1 MWNAAL
7 EVYKPAG
14 RLSTDR
20 GWRIPATAE
29 WAKMELAAVLDLR
42 LTGAT
47 ICVLAHPITWTL
59 GESHGR
65 KNQQTGSRV
74 AKAVVA
80 RAVLRHSQGGNGAGV
95 YRKILEDQGRRYL
108 CLRVLRATALQF

>member
-59 GESHGR
+59 RR
-65 KNQQTGSRV
+65 KSWQKKSANRKQSGKSSCRQSSITSLARRERSRRLPENTG
-74 AKAVVA
+74 
-80 RAVLRHSQGGNGAGV
+80 
-95 YRKILEDQGRRYL
+95 
-108 CLRVLRATALQF
+108 